1 MRMRIARIFGEIV
14 AMLLLAST
22 GSWGQ
27 EPLPVATGP
36 GMRNSVQASDHF
48 SRVPQGDIVRE
59 IDDPHNG
66 DRWLLIRDSRHP
78 GGPGLL
84 RLVTY
89 AGASSRQGN
98 PELNTPA
105 PIIHAG
111 DSVIVEQSTLVMEA
125 RLEAIALGPAIA
137 GSTLNLRLVL
147 GGRVVRA
154 VATGRN
160 SAIYQGE
167 AQR

>member
-1 MRMRIARIFGEIV
+1 
-14 AMLLLAST
+14 MLLLAAAAC
-22 GSWGQ
+22 GQ
-27 EPLPVATGP
+27 ETRLVVSGAPLQ
-36 GMRNSVQASDHF
+36 NSAQTAD
-48 SRVPQGDIVRE
+48 RVPEVPPGDIVRE